1 LLWAL
6 VGEPTVHVEVAGD
19 VRPSAEIDVDGDG
32 LEAWLEQRL
41 VEEGWAIGD
50 GVDATIVLRVR
61 MHRDALV
68 IDATRGT
75 QVESIAL
82 DDAGDALGR
91 LELLHHATAVLDR
104 LGAAETP
111 APVVAPAT
119 VSTPAPTPVVA
130 TPRVVETPVAVPS
143 APRPPIVPRLHARG
157 GIVGRRAAIDPAI
170 SVGLRVGRAR
180 GPGARLEL
188 GLWPSR
194 ARGVAITEV
203 PAMAGFGWM
212 FALGPRVEIEPAV
225 MAGVLIHG
233 WRFDG
238 IRRAAMDGNFEVPIE
253 IAVRLGRTVRLAMV
267 PSIGVAGHGVVAR
280 RAAWW
285 RRARHR
291 LATGAQPMS
300 ARADA
305 LPTARQEVLARV
317 AQIYAGH
324 RDEVFR
330 LALRYG
336 RSNRAWAEDV
346 VHDVFVA
353 LCRVADDLEEL
364 DDVRGWLYRVT
375 TNACLG
381 RLRREAVRNNPAVRW
396 LLGDSVASEP
406 DPESTSAAAHDLRRV
421 LARLDVLPPRERVV
435 FCMLHLDGLR
445 QIEIAEV
452 LGVSKGQV
460 SKLVKRAHERI
471 RSAPATPEQEDGDG

>member
-1 LLWAL
+1 VHDGKVASEEPEPPVRSAALLWAL

-19 VRPSAEIDVDGDG
+19 VRSSAEIDVDGDG

-61 MHRDALV
+61 MHGDALV

-119 VSTPAPTPVVA
+119 APTPAPVVA

-157 GIVGRRAAIDPAI
+157 GVVGRRAAIDPAI

-267 PSIGVAGHGVVAR
+267 PSIGVATRGRRHVVAQDTVWSR
-280 RAAWW
+280 
-285 RRARHR
+285 
-291 LATGAQPMS
+291 G
-300 ARADA
+300 
-305 LPTARQEVLARV
+305 
-317 AQIYAGH
+317 
-324 RDEVFR
+324 
-330 LALRYG
+330 ALRG
-336 RSNRAWAEDV
+336 G
-346 VHDVFVA
+346 VA
-353 LCRVADDLEEL
+353 LGIA
-364 DDVRGWLYRVT
+364 WQ
-375 TNACLG
+375 
-381 RLRREAVRNNPAVRW
+381 
-396 LLGDSVASEP
+396 
-406 DPESTSAAAHDLRRV
+406 PE
-421 LARLDVLPPRERVV
+421 
-435 FCMLHLDGLR
+435 
-445 QIEIAEV
+445 
-452 LGVSKGQV
+452 
-460 SKLVKRAHERI
+460 
-471 RSAPATPEQEDGDG
+471 RSR